1 MIARLTRNEVLEA
14 VRQAREFGECPDLS
28 GANLSGADLR
38 DADLSDA
45 DLWRANLR
53 DTDLRDAYLHGAN
66 LSGANLRGANL
77 SGANLR
83 SANLRGIFWGGLQI
97 TELPSGQLTLIPTSD
112 GWQIQLGCWSGTP
125 DQLRAL
131 IAQDNGWP
139 EAEGDEIDRRRPYL
153 EAALALC
160 EVHMADHA
168 SVIDDL
174 KKRWGE

>member
-1 MIARLTRNEVLEA
+1 MALT
-14 VRQAREFGECPDLS
+14 C
-28 GANLSGADLR
+28 GALTCGAFL
-38 DADLSDA
+38 
-45 DLWRANLR
+45 
-53 DTDLRDAYLHGAN
+53 
-66 LSGANLRGANL
+66 
-77 SGANLR
+77 
-83 SANLRGIFWGGLQI
+83 GGLQI

-112 GWQIQLGCWSGTP
+112 GWRIQLGCWSGTP

-168 SVIDDL
+168 RVIDDL
-174 KKRWGE
+174 KKVGRMSLPSAEKLQELRRGK